1 MAAERLFTSLSE
13 SGIVGSEGEDIEL
26 TEEFR
31 AAVSATRERLL
42 EMEEA
47 DIEAE
52 LSEHSEES
60 ATERLAELAGDHPQF
75 VASFLEAAKRV
86 DGLSPEEQVKITAI
100 VQQLQTGLPPSTGT
114 PDGFF
119 EVAGQQLDPLLALN
133 EKAIVYVWRDNCDPC
148 EPIREDLETLL
159 DDPDDI
165 ALLSVYGPDCPR
177 YLQENYDVVAAPT
190 VLFAVRGEI
199 DSRLQ
204 GPHPTPSYEGEIEYL
219 REELP
224 A

>member
-13 SGIVGSEGEDIEL
+13 SGIVVSEGEDIEL
-26 TEEFR
+26 TEEFQME
-31 AAVSATRERLL
+31 VSATRERLL
-42 EMEEA
+42 EMETDA
-47 DIEAE
+47 IEAE
-52 LSEHSEES
+52 LSEHSAQS
-60 ATERLAELAGDHPQF
+60 ATERVAMLADDHPDF
-75 VASFLEAAKRV
+75 VANFLGSAKRV
-86 DGLSPEEQVKITAI
+86 DGLSAEEQIKITAI

-114 PDGFF
+114 PNGFF
-119 EVAGQQLDPLLALN
+119 EVAGEQLDPLLALN
-133 EKAIVYVWRDNCDPC
+133 EKAVVYVWRDNCDPC

-165 ALLSVYGPDCPR
+165 ALLSVYGPDCPS

-219 REELP
+219 NEEL
-224 A
+224 AA